1 MGNGWEKDFDDMFLW
16 DTVNEGPSQKKRG
29 EGSREHS
36 HSQSNPFNTIN
47 EDAEKQMQ
55 LWKEEHQ
62 FIEEKVK
69 KYSNR

>member
-1 MGNGWEKDFDDMFLW
+1 MRVLLR
-16 DTVNEGPSQKKRG
+16 KKKG

-47 EDAEKQMQ
+47 EDAEKQME

-62 FIEEKVK
+62 FIEEQVK